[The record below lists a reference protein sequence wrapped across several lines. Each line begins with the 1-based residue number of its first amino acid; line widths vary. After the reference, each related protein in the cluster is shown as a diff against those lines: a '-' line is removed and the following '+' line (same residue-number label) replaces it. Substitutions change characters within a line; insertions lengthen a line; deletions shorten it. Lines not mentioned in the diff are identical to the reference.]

1 MLLHADPHKRDAL
14 MPHKLSWVAAAPMTK
29 GLGATFIAVVVIFAM
44 SAMTPTRADTLTG
57 CSELGVACSDA
68 FFSMA
73 FPVSGTELFDAPGAL
88 RNLGSD
94 RSMTVGP
101 TLDNSVVYL
110 FIEESK
116 GTSSTAP
123 VSDFVWTEG
132 FYSHSRFRFGSRAR
146 RSWRRILFYDLVGV
160 LLPPGLKFQV
170 LEETGSP
177 QSLTAFNPDLSLQVG
192 SDVAAVPGPIA
203 GAGLPGLI
211 LAGGG
216 LLAWWRLRKKT
227 A

>member
-1 MLLHADPHKRDAL
+1 
-14 MPHKLSWVAAAPMTK
+14 
-29 GLGATFIAVVVIFAM
+29 
-44 SAMTPTRADTLTG
+44 
-57 CSELGVACSDA
+57 
-68 FFSMA
+68 
-73 FPVSGTELFDAPGAL
+73 
-88 RNLGSD
+88 
-94 RSMTVGP
+94 MTVGP

-132 FYSHSRFRFGSRAR
+132 AEFFFYE
-146 RSWRRILFYDLVGV
+146 LVGV

-177 QSLTAFNPDLSLQVG
+177 QSLTAFNPDLSLQFG

-216 LLAWWRLRKKT
+216 LLAWWRQQKKT

>member
-1 MLLHADPHKRDAL
+1 ML
-14 MPHKLSWVAAAPMTK
+14 
-29 GLGATFIAVVVIFAM
+29 
-44 SAMTPTRADTLTG
+44 G
-57 CSELGVACSDA
+57 CFFLNGV
-68 FFSMA
+68 
-73 FPVSGTELFDAPGAL
+73 PVSGTELFDAPGAL

-146 RSWRRILFYDLVGV
+146 RSWRRILFLRSRGC
-160 LLPPGLKFQV
+160 
-170 LEETGSP
+170 S
-177 QSLTAFNPDLSLQVG
+177 S
-192 SDVAAVPGPIA
+192 AA
-203 GAGLPGLI
+203 
-211 LAGGG
+211 
-216 LLAWWRLRKKT
+216 WS
-227 A
+227 